1 MFFPFFDPTMV
12 LLVPA
17 FGLALWAQFKV
28 KNTYRKF
35 SEVASASGLTG
46 AQVAKRILAME
57 GISDVTVEEVEGEL
71 TDHYDP
77 RTRTVRLSEGIYGVN
92 SVAAFGIAAHEVGH
106 AIQHNRG
113 YAPLGIRHA
122 LVGQANI
129 RSTLA
134 MPLFIIGMIFGAGQ
148 FKILMDIGIFLF
160 LGALTFQLVTLPV
173 EFNASSRA
181 LAALGGSGLMASS
194 EVGMA
199 RKVLNAAAWTYVAAA
214 AVSVMTL
221 IRLLV
226 LRNAR
231 D

>member
-1 MFFPFFDPTMV
+1 MV
-12 LLVPA
+12 LLLPA
-17 FGLALWAQFKV
+17 VALAIWAQAKV
-28 KNTYRKF
+28 KSTYRKF

-57 GISDVTVEEVEGEL
+57 GISDVEVEPIAGEL

-77 RTRTVRLSEGIYGVN
+77 RTRTVRLSEGIYGIG
-92 SVAAFGIAAHEVGH
+92 SVAALGIAAHEVGH
-106 AIQHNRG
+106 AIQHNRH
-113 YAPLGIRHA
+113 YAPLGIRSSLA
-122 LVGQANI
+122 GPANI
-129 RSTLA
+129 GSTLA
-134 MPLFIIGMIFGAGQ
+134 MPLFIIGMIFSSGQ
-148 FKILMDIGIFLF
+148 FKILMDIGIVLF
-160 LGALTFQLVTLPV
+160 LGALVFQLVTLPV

-181 LAALGGSGLMASS
+181 LAALEGSGLLASN

-214 AVSVMTL
+214 AMSIMTL